1 MVYYV
6 IQYVKGLPVDVV
18 LEVPHQL
25 ISPML
30 SIIAEDGVLADEMTS
45 APVGHLQLTTPTS
58 SNTPDQNRF

>member
-1 MVYYV
+1 MVY
-6 IQYVKGLPVDVV
+6 YVKGLPVDVV

-45 APVGHLQLTTPTS
+45 APVGHLQLTTLTS